1 MDESEKPGGRDQLSQ
16 LLLCFQCQ
24 RIPFDLIDRACEP
37 KSSWSAIG
45 ELEQIQPHEGGVPL
59 WLLDLREAHRWP
71 FSHDDDDAAAAPGL
85 DGLHLINDCG
95 IRYFEI
101 QASPPDGLE
110 ADDDE
115 QNQEE
120 YASQCIRIF
129 NHAFPCRNTE
139 VLGEEVAARLMPLA
153 KSFLLPLLASVS
165 EREIRLWLLP
175 SERGRH

>member
-1 MDESEKPGGRDQLSQ
+1 MDESEKSGGTDQLRQ

-24 RIPFDLIDRACEP
+24 RVPFDLISRACEP

-71 FSHDDDDAAAAPGL
+71 FGHGDDAAAPGL
-85 DGLHLINDCG
+85 DGLRLINDCG
-95 IRYFEI
+95 IWYFEI
-101 QASPPDGLE
+101 QASPTDGLK

-115 QNQEE
+115 QSQE
-120 YASQCIRIF
+120 YASQCIHIF

-165 EREIRLWLLP
+165 EREIRHWLLP
-175 SERGRH
+175 SER